1 MENTLWNFHEKNK
14 KYSVVNSLFIGQQYG
29 FPNEHKNV
37 TLFLVIII
45 NNAILVKND
54 IDKSPKIYLWITL
67 MHFSIRGE
75 CPQYCLLNFSS
86 WLGVCGSGVLG
97 MLICGLLSEKWLK
110 LKETGF

>member
-45 NNAILVKND
+45 NNAILVKKWYWQESKNL
-54 IDKSPKIYLWITL
+54 S
-67 MHFSIRGE
+67 
-75 CPQYCLLNFSS
+75 LNYVDAF
-86 WLGVCGSGVLG
+86 
-97 MLICGLLSEKWLK
+97 
-110 LKETGF
+110 FD